1 MNLDKL
7 IEILR
12 GNPDAAL
19 EIRLPDGTAVAPHF
33 HVTELG
39 LVTKDFFDC
48 GGTRRRDES
57 WSLQAW
63 VAEDVAH
70 RLTPRKLGK
79 ILALHP
85 QLGASAQLPV
95 RIEYQGETLETY
107 QLGGVRAADGAVALL
122 LAPLHTDCLAK
133 DRCNILPP
141 NIPALPGTACCA
153 PGCC

>member
-1 MNLDKL
+1 MTLDTL
-7 IEILR
+7 IDILR
-12 GNPDAAL
+12 DHPGAAL
-19 EIRLPDGTAVAPHF
+19 EIRLPDGTPVAAHF

-48 GGTRRRDES
+48 GGTRRRDQA

-63 VAEDVAH
+63 VAEDIAH
-70 RLTPRKLGK
+70 RLTPPKLGK

-85 QLGASAQLPV
+85 QLGTAAELPV
-95 RIEYQGETLETY
+95 RIEYQGATLETY
-107 QLGGVRAADGAVALL
+107 QLGGVHAAAGTVVLEL
-122 LAPLHTDCLAK
+122 VPLETDCLAK

-141 NIPALPGTACCA
+141 NIPALPGSACCA